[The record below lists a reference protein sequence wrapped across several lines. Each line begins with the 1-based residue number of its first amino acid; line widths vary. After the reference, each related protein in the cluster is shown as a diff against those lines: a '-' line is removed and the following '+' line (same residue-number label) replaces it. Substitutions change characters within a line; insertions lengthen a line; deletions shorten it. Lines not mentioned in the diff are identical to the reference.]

1 MLFRHQMRRWQ
12 CYYNRSGDILLVI
25 LSSCGVAAD
34 IIPRHRNW
42 ASGNGRLRRRGRAR
56 TASYATSY
64 CQLSSARWNDIQ
76 QTRSECECHKN
87 ITSAISTRNK
97 HQLPDSPLV
106 PWTLESLVCLSSCD
120 YGLILQSGRRLLLNA
135 EAAEVA

>member
-34 IIPRHRNW
+34 IIPRHRNR

-87 ITSAISTRNK
+87 ITSAILTRNK

-106 PWTLESLVCLSSCD
+106 SWTLESLICLSSCD
-120 YGLILQSGRRLLLNA
+120 YGLILQSGRRLCYLTQKRQK
-135 EAAEVA
+135 